1 MKTWIFSDLC
11 SASGQRYGALAVPD
25 ADVCICAGDIC
36 EGGPDKAVRYLGE
49 HVSRKMP
56 VVLVPGNRDYY
67 RASLVEGLREAMRL
81 AAELY
86 PNVYVL
92 SRRSVVLGGHRFVG
106 ATLWSDF
113 NLHGNMSWAM
123 RCAQTELDDYRQI
136 KFSIVP
142 REQFG
147 SGHSGGQNHIDKH
160 FLRTTLDN
168 PFDGPTVVVT
178 HHAPSIMSLGPD
190 FTGAPLPASAVTNL
204 EPDIAR
210 YQPVA
215 WIHGH
220 IHHRSDYFI
229 MGTRVIC
236 NPRGDP
242 AEPVPNFDPSFV
254 VNLGGQAIGETF

>member
-1 MKTWIFSDLC
+1 MRAWIFSDLNFSSGPC
-11 SASGQRYGALAVPD
+11 FSAPTLPN
-25 ADVCICAGDIC
+25 ADVCICAGGIC
-36 EGGPDKAVRYLGE
+36 EGGPERAVRYLGE
-49 HVSRKMP
+49 HVSHKMP
-56 VVLVPGNRDYY
+56 VILVPGNREYY
-67 RASLVEGLREAMRL
+67 RASLVEGLREAIHL

-92 SRRSVVLGGHRFVG
+92 SRRSVVIGGYRFLG

-123 RCAQTELDDYRQI
+123 RCAQTGLDDYRQI
-136 KFSIVP
+136 KVSNTSLQPFS
-142 REQFG
+142 
-147 SGHSGGQNHIDKH
+147 SGHASGQSHMDEH
-160 FLRTTLDN
+160 FLRSTLDK
-168 PFDGPTVVVT
+168 PFNGPTVVIT

-190 FTGAPLPASAVTNL
+190 FAGALLPASAVTNL

-220 IHHRSDYFI
+220 IYNRSDYFI
-229 MGTRVIC
+229 LGTRVIC

>member
-1 MKTWIFSDLC
+1 
-11 SASGQRYGALAVPD
+11 
-25 ADVCICAGDIC
+25 
-36 EGGPDKAVRYLGE
+36 
-49 HVSRKMP
+49 MP

-67 RASLVEGLREAMRL
+67 QASILEGLREAMHL
-81 AAELY
+81 AASFF
-86 PNVYVL
+86 PNVHVL
-92 SRRSVVLGGHRFVG
+92 SRRSVVLGGYRFIG

-123 RCAQTELDDYRQI
+123 RCAQTELDDYREI
-136 KFSIVP
+136 KFSNVP
-142 REQFG
+142 PEQFS
-147 SGHSGGQNHIDKH
+147 SGHSSGQNHIDKH

-168 PFDGPTVVVT
+168 PFDGPTVVIT
-178 HHAPSIMSLGPD
+178 HHAPSILSLGPH
-190 FTGAPLPASAVTNL
+190 FAGAPLPASTVTNF

-236 NPRGDP
+236 NPRGHP